1 MAPAGAIGAPV
12 GVCWRASGRGGTV
25 PGGVC
30 CSGDVVRA
38 WQGGLGVG
46 MGSSEVFP
54 SPMNEVFTGPAAV
67 LIASSIK
74 RGVGLTGR
82 KDK

>member
-1 MAPAGAIGAPV
+1 MVFAGGHR
-12 GVCWRASGRGGTV
+12 GGGGTV

-30 CSGDVVRA
+30 CSGGVVRA

-74 RGVGLTGR
+74 CGVGLTGR

>member
-1 MAPAGAIGAPV
+1 MVGGSCRGNRRSCWCLLEGIGAGGAPSQEVFVAV
-12 GVCWRASGRGGTV
+12 GMWSEHG
-25 PGGVC
+25 
-30 CSGDVVRA
+30 
-38 WQGGLGVG
+38 GVG